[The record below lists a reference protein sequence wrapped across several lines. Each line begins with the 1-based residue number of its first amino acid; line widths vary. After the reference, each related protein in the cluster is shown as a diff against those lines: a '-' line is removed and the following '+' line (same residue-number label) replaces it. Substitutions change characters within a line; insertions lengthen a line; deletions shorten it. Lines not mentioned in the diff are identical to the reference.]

1 MRPDAHVATAYHVL
15 QEWWENK
22 PPIDRFLH
30 HYTRGKRHIG
40 AKDRHAIRGLTY
52 YIIRHWFTLNWRVA
66 QSYKATVGEGYW
78 RRMLLAALHTQG
90 QDAQELFSGSNYGL
104 PRLLPDEELFLGSL
118 ATLPIPPVPVQAEV
132 PEWIYKTL
140 ALTPTQWQSLTGE
153 APFDLRVNALK
164 ATRPEI
170 LKQIQNFGYVAQ
182 AIPCTDYGI
191 RLPERQPLDNWQ
203 IFQKGLV
210 EVQDASSQ
218 IAAAALGA
226 QAGMNVLDYCAG
238 AGGKT
243 LAIAA
248 AMHNKGRITAT
259 DTDAKR
265 LANAKER
272 LARAG
277 VDNASCRLID
287 SAWRKKHKGLFD
299 RIFVDAPCTG
309 SGTWRRNPDA
319 RLRITPEIVTAF
331 QATQRQILQEAIPLL
346 KKGGY
351 LLYATCSLLVEEN
364 AAHDAWIGANFPQL
378 KPLPLM
384 QQLPSGLVTDLFQ
397 HSLQLTPWQHGCDG
411 FYLAMWSLA

>member
-1 MRPDAHVATAYHVL
+1 
-15 QEWWENK
+15 
-22 PPIDRFLH
+22 
-30 HYTRGKRHIG
+30 
-40 AKDRHAIRGLTY
+40 
-52 YIIRHWFTLNWRVA
+52 
-66 QSYKATVGEGYW
+66 
-78 RRMLLAALHTQG
+78 MLLAALHAQG

-164 ATRPEI
+164 AARPEI

-248 AMHNKGRITAT
+248 AMQNKGRITAT

-319 RLRITPEIVTAF
+319 RLRTTPEIVTAF